1 MRGQPLGAKLA
12 NRLFALAFPGHL
24 LDITIKMSITDSFR
38 ATKSGS
44 PKKTIINNS
53 SLLAVI
59 SGIEAI
65 ALAVVYLL
73 GVALYHLAFLQVEL
87 NSLSSELYLIFAGV
101 LGISYALFSVQA
113 TSQLLHGEQ
122 PSLEKIA
129 TSLMHWTMAFS
140 FALLSMFLLGKIGEL
155 SRGSSLLS
163 FSLGLVIAPLL
174 RNFIYHYLANITRS
188 GQLQY
193 QKIALIG
200 KRRKVLQFLMEN
212 DLWRHGYEINNI
224 HYLDDVEDEE
234 HAAQSILE
242 FAGSISRAGVEHV
255 LMTGDIADFR
265 KMRSILRDLKP
276 YAINVSFAVA
286 SGAKDLQFLGTTN
299 IGNVK
304 AFQLQNRPISATGSI
319 LKNMLDKAG
328 AIVGLTLL
336 SPLFLAIAALIK
348 YDSAGPVFY
357 KQKRRGFNGQE
368 FTIFKF
374 RSMTVMEPG
383 NAMRQA
389 TRGDARITKIGKI
402 LRATSL
408 DELPQLINV
417 LLGNMSLVGPRPHAL
432 LHDDE
437 LKQQVTDYA
446 HRRRIKPGITG
457 WAQVNGFRG
466 ETVKLQ
472 QIEDRTRFDI
482 EYIERWSIFL
492 DIWILLL
499 TVFSRKVHRNA
510 F

>member
-1 MRGQPLGAKLA
+1 M
-12 NRLFALAFPGHL
+12 
-24 LDITIKMSITDSFR
+24 
-38 ATKSGS
+38 
-44 PKKTIINNS
+44 
-53 SLLAVI
+53 LLAAI
-59 SGIEAI
+59 AGIEASSLSI
-65 ALAVVYLL
+65 IYLV
-73 GVALYHLAFLQVEL
+73 GVGIYHLAILQVDL
-87 NSLSSELYLIFAGV
+87 NSLSSEIYFIFAAV
-101 LGISYALFSVQA
+101 LGLSYALFSVQG
-113 TSQLLHGEQ
+113 TSQLLNGE
-122 PSLEKIA
+122 PLNLEKIA
-129 TSLMHWTMAFS
+129 TSLLHWTMAFS
-140 FALLSMFLLGKIGEL
+140 FALLALFLLGKIGEL

-163 FSLGLVIAPLL
+163 FSIGLVIAPLL
-174 RNFIYHYLANITRS
+174 RNFLYHYLDNLTRA

-212 DLWRHGYEINNI
+212 DLWRYGYEINNI
-224 HYLDDVEDEE
+224 HYLDDVEDDE
-234 HAAQSILE
+234 HAAQSILD

-265 KMRSILRDLKP
+265 KLRAILRDLKP

-286 SGAKDLQFLGTTN
+286 SGARDLQFLGTTN

-304 AFQLQNRPISATGSI
+304 AFQLQNRPISATGI
-319 LKNMLDKAG
+319 LLKNMLDKAG
-328 AIVGLTLL
+328 AIIGLTLL

-348 YDSAGPVFY
+348 YDSKGPVFY
-357 KQKRRGFNGQE
+357 KQKRCGFNGQE
-368 FTIFKF
+368 FTIYKF

-383 NAMRQA
+383 NDMRQA
-389 TRGDARITKIGKI
+389 TRGDARITKVGKI

-432 LHDDE
+432 SHDDE
-437 LKQQVTDYA
+437 LNQQVTDYA

-472 QIEDRTRFDI
+472 QIEDRTRYDI
-482 EYIERWSIFL
+482 EYIERWSFFL